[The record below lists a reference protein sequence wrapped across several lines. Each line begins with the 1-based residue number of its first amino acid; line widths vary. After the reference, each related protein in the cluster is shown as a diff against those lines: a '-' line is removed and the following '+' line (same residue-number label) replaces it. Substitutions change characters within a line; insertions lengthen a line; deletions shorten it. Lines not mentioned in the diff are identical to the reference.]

1 MENVEE
7 GPSDRVGPGRT
18 SGIARAAST
27 VLWWIDPQENPSGL
41 VYGTI
46 AVGAVLA
53 AESTRRDTFPATIGA
68 TMLILLLYWMAHT
81 YADVTG
87 DRLKTR
93 DTLTAR
99 TLWRSFLHE
108 GTIMKGAALPIAVL
122 LVLWATPVT
131 LSTAVTAAMW
141 TSAVLLALIE
151 IVAAFRSHLS
161 RAQTTVQVLIGSS
174 LGAGV
179 LLVRLLLH

>member
-1 MENVEE
+1 V
-7 GPSDRVGPGRT
+7 
-18 SGIARAAST
+18 AST
-27 VLWWIDPQENPSGL
+27 IVWWVDPEQNPSGV

-68 TMLILLLYWMAHT
+68 TVLILGLYWLAHT
-81 YADVTG
+81 YAGVTG

-93 DTLTAR
+93 ETLTVGGF
-99 TLWRSFLHE
+99 WRSFLHE
-108 GTIMKGAALPIAVL
+108 GAIVKGAAVPIAVL

-141 TSAVLLALIE
+141 TSAVVLALFE
-151 IVAAFRSHLS
+151 TVAAFRTRLTGTQ
-161 RAQTTVQVLIGSS
+161 RAGQVLVGTL
-174 LGAGV
+174 LGGGI
-179 LLVRLLLH
+179 LIVRLLLH

>member
-1 MENVEE
+1 V
-7 GPSDRVGPGRT
+7 
-18 SGIARAAST
+18 AST
-27 VLWWIDPQENPSGL
+27 ISWWIDPEQNPSGV

-68 TMLILLLYWMAHT
+68 TVLILGLYWIAHT
-81 YADVTG
+81 YAGMTG

-93 DTLTAR
+93 ETLTLR
-99 TLWRSFLHE
+99 GFWRSLLHE
-108 GTIMKGAALPIAVL
+108 GAIVKGAAVPIAVL

-141 TSAVLLALIE
+141 TSAVVLTLFE
-151 IVAAFRSHLS
+151 IVAAIRSPLS
-161 RAQTTVQVLIGSS
+161 AAQRATQVLVGTL
-174 LGAGV
+174 LGAGILV
-179 LLVRLLLH
+179 VRLLLH